1 MSDVTVI
8 GLGPMGSAM
17 AATFLEAGHDVTVW
31 NRTASKAGP
40 LVAKGAR
47 QAERPATGELLVI
60 SQISYQALYDSLGEA
75 RLDGKTLVNLSS
87 GTPAEL
93 REAARWVAER
103 GGTLITGGIMVPPP
117 GIGQPGAY
125 TFYSG
130 PKEALDRHAATLE
143 ALSAVT
149 SVGEDPGLAMMYYQ
163 AQLLM
168 FWSALTSFMHAAA
181 LLETAGV
188 RPSAFAPFARELHGE
203 LASDGPLGLG
213 ILGEEL
219 EAGVYPGEDNSLH
232 MQAVG
237 MGHVVETLRAAGLDT
252 TVPEAL
258 HRLFA
263 RADAEGH
270 GDEGLTAVVESIRQ
284 GTRPAP

>member
-1 MSDVTVI
+1 
-8 GLGPMGSAM
+8 
-17 AATFLEAGHDVTVW
+17 
-31 NRTASKAGP
+31 
-40 LVAKGAR
+40 
-47 QAERPATGELLVI
+47 ELLVI
-60 SQISYQALYDSLGEA
+60 SQISYQAMYDSLGEA

-130 PKEALDRHAATLE
+130 PKEALDRYAATLE

-149 SVGEDPGLAMMYYQ
+149 YVGEDPGLAMMYYQ

-181 LLETAGV
+181 RLETAGA
-188 RPSAFAPFARELHGE
+188 RPTGARTTAGTCRRSAWARWWGRCGRRGRTRRCGRRCAGCSPGPTPRATATR
-203 LASDGPLGLG
+203 ASPPWSSRSGREPAQLRERVPPVTSGWRGRRAGP
-213 ILGEEL
+213 
-219 EAGVYPGEDNSLH
+219 AG
-232 MQAVG
+232 
-237 MGHVVETLRAAGLDT
+237 
-252 TVPEAL
+252 
-258 HRLFA
+258 
-263 RADAEGH
+263 
-270 GDEGLTAVVESIRQ
+270 
-284 GTRPAP
+284 

>member
-17 AATFLEAGHDVTVW
+17 ARTFLAAGHDVTVW
-31 NRTASKAGP
+31 NRTASKADP
-40 LVAKGAR
+40 LVAEGAR
-47 QAERPATGELLVI
+47 RAAEPVTGELLVI
-60 SQISYQALYDSLGEA
+60 SQISYQAMYDSLGEA
-75 RLDGKTLVNLSS
+75 RLDGRTVVNLSS

-103 GGTLITGGIMVPPP
+103 GGTLITAGIMVPPP

-130 PKEALDRHAATLE
+130 PKEALDRHAGTLE

-149 SVGEDPGLAMMYYQ
+149 YVGEDPGLAMMFYQ
-163 AQLLM
+163 AQLFV
-168 FWSALTSFMHAAA
+168 FWSSLTSFMYAAA
-181 LLETAGV
+181 LLGTAGV
-188 RPSAFAPFARELHGE
+188 RPDALVPFVRELHAD
-203 LASDGPLGLG
+203 LASDGPMGYIK

-219 EAGVYPGEDNSLH
+219 GSGVYPGDENSLH

-237 MGHVVETLRAAGLDT
+237 MGHVVETLRAAGLET

-263 RADAEGH
+263 RADAEGR
-270 GDEGLTAVVESIRQ
+270 GDEGIGTVVESIRK
-284 GTRPAP
+284 P